1 VVDENQASCQPLEK
15 HNYYVL
21 ITVC

>member
-21 ITVC
+21 IAVC